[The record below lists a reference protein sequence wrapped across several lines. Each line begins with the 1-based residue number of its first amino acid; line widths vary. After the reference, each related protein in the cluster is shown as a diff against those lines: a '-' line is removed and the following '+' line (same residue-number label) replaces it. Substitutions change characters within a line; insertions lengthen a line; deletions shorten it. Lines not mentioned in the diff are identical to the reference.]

1 MRTLLLLASLAGLT
15 GCTDKELR
23 ETGIFVGEMAG
34 FVGCM
39 VSNSCNDFCGADA
52 SVRDHD
58 CRQPRY

>member
-15 GCTDKELR
+15 GCTDTELR
-23 ETGIFVGEMAG
+23 ETGIFVGKIAATLACAANG
-34 FVGCM
+34 
-39 VSNSCNDFCGADA
+39 SCNDLCGADA